1 MAVQRI
7 LRATAATLS
16 WQGTDSTGEPA
27 DPGTV
32 TVGVVSSDGT
42 VVKAPLTATS
52 GTLTSARTVALTAAQ
67 TANLDRL
74 TATWTVAG
82 NVVATTYHDVV
93 GGFYFSATELRA
105 SEPSLANASQDPTA
119 KILLARNEVEDKFEA
134 NGRPGFV
141 PRFTVERV
149 TAHAGVRHMLSR
161 WPLRRVRWVRQWYGY
176 QSTPT
181 YLDYTSTELAG
192 IYVDSVTDSAVFP
205 TIVAGYESVQVGY
218 EYGFDDI
225 PADVKA
231 AAMTYARL
239 MVNRHRSAVP
249 DRAVSMTSPE
259 GTSFQLGRVG
269 TVWRPTGIDDVDE
282 VLTRPEYNRVSI
294 G

>member
-7 LRATAATLS
+7 LRATAATLT
-16 WQGTDSTGEPA
+16 WQPTDSTGEPA

-42 VVKAPLTATS
+42 VVKAVLTATS
-52 GTLTSARTVALTAAQ
+52 GTGSSPRTVALTAAQ

-74 TATWTVAG
+74 TATWTVSG
-82 NVVATTYHDVV
+82 TVVASTYHEVV

-105 SEPSLANASQDPTA
+105 SEPSLANTSTDPTA
-119 KILLARNEVEDKFEA
+119 KILMARAEVEEKFEA
-134 NGRPGFV
+134 HGRPGFV
-141 PRFTVERV
+141 PRFTVERLS
-149 TAHAGVRHMLSR
+149 TSGGVRHMLSR

-181 YLDYTSTELAG
+181 YLDYTATEVAG
-192 IYVDSVTDSAVFP
+192 IYVDSVTDAAVFP
-205 TIVAGYESVQVGY
+205 SIVAGYESVQVGY

-231 AAMTYARL
+231 AAMTYGRL

-259 GTSFQLGRVG
+259 GTSYQLGRVG
-269 TVWRPTGIDDVDE
+269 TVWRPTGIDDIDE
-282 VLTRPEYNRVSI
+282 ILTRPEFQRVSI